1 LKTRLSFASLCFSA
15 LDVVM
20 LPVVGWLSYM
30 KDSRPVRMV
39 PTCSSRQTR

>member
-1 LKTRLSFASLCFSA
+1 
-15 LDVVM
+15 M

-39 PTCSSRQTR
+39 PTDHMGFHDSGW